1 MSEEQEKNNEAPE
14 AVTNGNED
22 EFSLD
27 NLKSHFESC
36 IGEDGS
42 VYIDKYLLGKNS
54 ISCLLYITMNEWMN
68 FKDYWWSSLGAH
80 APHIFEGLVCSHATS
95 FRSVLNNTIKI
106 W

>member
-1 MSEEQEKNNEAPE
+1 MSEEQEKNNEAAE

-42 VYIDKYLLGKNS
+42 IYIDKYLLGK
-54 ISCLLYITMNEWMN
+54 
-68 FKDYWWSSLGAH
+68 
-80 APHIFEGLVCSHATS
+80 
-95 FRSVLNNTIKI
+95 KI
-106 W
+106 QF